1 LDGTTDLVQPT
12 EVLAVPVRKL
22 ARALPAALA
31 AFALAAPASAPASAS
46 RAAAAHCAN
55 THVMPTR
62 SNLRIVRAALLCLH
76 NQVRAQHGLPALKAN
91 GKLVKAA
98 ISHSANM
105 VRRRYFD
112 HTEPNGR
119 TFVSRILGAGY
130 VGHRQGWALGE
141 NIAWGTGRL
150 ATPAAIMS
158 AWMKS
163 PGHRANILQR
173 SYREIGIGIKLG
185 VPTAANSGATFTV
198 DFGVRH

>member
-1 LDGTTDLVQPT
+1 LDGIAIPVQPT
-12 EVLAVPVRKL
+12 EVLAVPLRKF
-22 ARALPAALA
+22 ARVLPAALA
-31 AFALAAPASAPASAS
+31 AFALAAPASAPAAVS
-46 RAAAAHCAN
+46 RAAASHCAN
-55 THVMPTR
+55 TQVLPTR

-76 NQVRAQHGLPALKAN
+76 NQIRAQHGLPALKAN

-98 ISHSANM
+98 LGHSASM

-112 HTEPNGR
+112 HTDPNGR
-119 TFVSRILGAGY
+119 TFVARILGAGY
-130 VGHRQGWALGE
+130 ASRRQGWALGE
-141 NIAWGTGRL
+141 NIGWGTGRL

-163 PGHRANILQR
+163 PGHRANILER

-185 VPTAANSGATFTV
+185 VPTTARSGATFTV